1 MKIKKTFIDYTGHV
15 SIGKL
20 SLFINVSNVGSDHD
34 IRSLSDQAA
43 MFGNVVIIGTPYKQN
58 DDLVKLI
65 KQINKKNSNTTI
77 QIHTNGVRVPTGLST
92 NKSIEY
98 VVHLRLSKSK
108 FPYEKRIIKK
118 SMSWNKK
125 MGSLFVFDVESD
137 DDLDEATLLIQEFEL
152 SKSNVY
158 LSPSSYKKLDWVVKK
173 AKISGFNI
181 APKFGEWLW
190 PREEL

>member
-1 MKIKKTFIDYTGHV
+1 
-15 SIGKL
+15 
-20 SLFINVSNVGSDHD
+20 
-34 IRSLSDQAA
+34 
-43 MFGNVVIIGTPYKQN
+43 
-58 DDLVKLI
+58 
-65 KQINKKNSNTTI
+65 
-77 QIHTNGVRVPTGLST
+77 
-92 NKSIEY
+92 
-98 VVHLRLSKSK
+98 
-108 FPYEKRIIKK
+108 
-118 SMSWNKK
+118 MSWNKK